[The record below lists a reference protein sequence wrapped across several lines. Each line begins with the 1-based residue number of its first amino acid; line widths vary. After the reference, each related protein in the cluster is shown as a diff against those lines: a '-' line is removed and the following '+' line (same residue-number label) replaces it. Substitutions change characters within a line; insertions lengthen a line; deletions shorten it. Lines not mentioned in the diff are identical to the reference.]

1 LDLANKNQWREYI
14 VGSVDKSSAIF
25 LAQYSGMTVED
36 LTNLRR
42 GLRGVNAEFQ
52 VVKNTIAKKALDGKP
67 QAVAAEWLKGQ
78 TGIVFAYGDPAAA
91 AKVLSDE
98 AKKNEKLKVL
108 GGAMGADKLTAKN
121 IALLA
126 SLPSRE
132 VLISKIIGSMVAPHR
147 GLLGV
152 MQGVPRAMVSV
163 LNQIKEQKAAG

>member
-1 LDLANKNQWREYI
+1 MDLANKNQWREHL

-42 GLRGVNAEFQ
+42 GLRAANAEFQ
-52 VVKNTIAKKALDGKP
+52 VVKNTIARKALDGKP
-67 QAVAAEWLKGQ
+67 QAVASEWLKGQ

-91 AKVLSDE
+91 AKVLSEE

-108 GGAMGADKLTAKN
+108 GGAMGADKLTSKN
-121 IALLA
+121 IDLLA
-126 SLPSRE
+126 SLPSRD

-163 LNQIKEQKAAG
+163 LNQIKEQKAAS